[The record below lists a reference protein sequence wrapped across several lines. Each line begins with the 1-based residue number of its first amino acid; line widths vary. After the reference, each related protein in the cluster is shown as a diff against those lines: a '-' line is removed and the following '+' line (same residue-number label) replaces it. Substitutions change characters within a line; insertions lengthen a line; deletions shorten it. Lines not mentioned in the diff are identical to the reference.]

1 MTSEALRIA
10 LLGAGDMGGR
20 HAAAWRALG
29 HRMVVVADADP
40 ERAARLAHEH
50 GFERTTA
57 DWSEAAAATDVD
69 VVVVALPL
77 RLHAPATIL
86 ASEHGKHVLTEK
98 PLCRNFAEADLMEQA
113 VRRAGTVFGVGFQRN
128 LAEGVGLLRQ
138 WAAEGRFGH
147 PLLFSSDLLQ
157 TVRPKP
163 GMMDRDG
170 NGGPLV
176 DGGCHYYLLWQTV
189 FRSRAKSVFARGGI
203 LANQQP
209 ETAGVRQLPVDTA
222 ALTVEYESGDLAA
235 FTASWGVRTGLG
247 VRGRPDRLIGPLA
260 VAEGSVDRVLQVWDG
275 AEPCRVEFQQRD
287 LHRVEAELF
296 ATAVRGGAPFPTGF
310 REGREMLAVTEAAF
324 RSLATGRPA
333 PVREV

>member
-1 MTSEALRIA
+1 MSVEPLRVA

-29 HRMVVVADADP
+29 HRLVVVADAEA
-40 ERAARLAHEH
+40 ERAARLAGEH
-50 GFERTTA
+50 GFERTTG
-57 DWSEAAAATDVD
+57 DYREAATAADVD
-69 VVVVALPL
+69 VVVIALPL

-86 ASEHGKHVLTEK
+86 AAQHGKHVLTEK
-98 PLCRNFAEADLMEQA
+98 PLCRSFAEADAMENA

-128 LAEGVGLLRQ
+128 LAEGVSLLRR

-147 PLLFSSDLLQ
+147 PLVFSSDLLQ

-176 DGGCHYYLLWQTV
+176 DAGCHYYLLWETV
-189 FRSRAKSVFARGGI
+189 FRSRARNVFARGGV

-209 ETAGVRQLPVDTA
+209 ETAGVRRLPVDTA
-222 ALTVEYESGDLAA
+222 AVTVEYESGDLAA
-235 FTASWGVRTGLG
+235 FTVCWGLRTGLG
-247 VRGRPDRLIGPLA
+247 MPSRPDRLFGPCGG
-260 VAEGSVDRVLQVWDG
+260 AEGAVNAGLEVWDG
-275 AEPCRVEFQQRD
+275 PESSRVDIETRD

-296 ATAVRGGAPFPTGF
+296 SAAVRGGPAFPTGF
-310 REGREMLAVTEAAF
+310 REGREVLAVTEALF
-324 RSLATGRPA
+324 RSLQTGGPA
-333 PVREV
+333 RVRET